1 MPAPAAEGPSPQLRL
16 PMPLVLATWQWRA
29 RGMAGGTVGK
39 VVVAAGV
46 AEWVLNGVDQRG
58 EQFVALRMPADIPS
72 EQG

>member
-1 MPAPAAEGPSPQLRL
+1 
-16 PMPLVLATWQWRA
+16 
-29 RGMAGGTVGK
+29 MAGGTVGK

-72 EQG
+72 EQGRSMIASSHGEEV